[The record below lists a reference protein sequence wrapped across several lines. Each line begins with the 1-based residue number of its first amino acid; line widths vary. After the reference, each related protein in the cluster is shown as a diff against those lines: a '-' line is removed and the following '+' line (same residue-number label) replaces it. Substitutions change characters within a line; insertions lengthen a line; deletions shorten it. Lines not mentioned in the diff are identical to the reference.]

1 VSICKPMNRLSNIS
15 GQPPVIDADEPAL
28 PQARGRAIRIAM
40 RRRYTGCQTGGQLRL
55 DAPTG

>member
-1 VSICKPMNRLSNIS
+1 MNRLSNIS